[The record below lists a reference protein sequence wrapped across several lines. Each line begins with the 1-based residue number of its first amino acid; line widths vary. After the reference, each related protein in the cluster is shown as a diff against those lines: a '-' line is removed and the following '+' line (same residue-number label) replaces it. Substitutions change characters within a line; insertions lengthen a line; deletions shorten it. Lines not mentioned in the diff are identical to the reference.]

1 LTEPWTP
8 IPGDVGFGV
17 IAGRVGGWVNLGQAW
32 LGDGCRF
39 THTYLVV
46 APDLCIEAM
55 PGGARWGNVHDRL
68 GPGHAYARLPLTD
81 EQRAA
86 LLPEAQKLRYAR
98 GGRGV
103 GYSFLDYAALGLWHY
118 GIRAPWLRYRI
129 QSSGHMICS
138 QLVDYLLCRVGHHVF
153 TDGRLPQDVTPGAL
167 FYATDPRV
175 IKPPPE

>member
-8 IPGDVGFGV
+8 IPGDIGFYT
-17 IAGRVGGWVNLGQAW
+17 IAGRVGGWVNLGQAIIR
-32 LGDGCRF
+32 DACVF

-86 LLPEAQKLRYAR
+86 LLPEAEKLRYAR
-98 GGRGV
+98 GGRGI
-103 GYSFLDYAALGLWHY
+103 GYSFLDYAALGLWHWKV
-118 GIRAPWLRYRI
+118 RAPWLRRRI
-129 QSSGHMICS
+129 QDSGHMVCS
-138 QLVDYLLCRVGHHVF
+138 QMTDYLLCKVGFHLF
-153 TDGRLPQDVTPGAL
+153 DDGRLPQDVTPGSIY
-167 FYATDPRV
+167 YATDPRV